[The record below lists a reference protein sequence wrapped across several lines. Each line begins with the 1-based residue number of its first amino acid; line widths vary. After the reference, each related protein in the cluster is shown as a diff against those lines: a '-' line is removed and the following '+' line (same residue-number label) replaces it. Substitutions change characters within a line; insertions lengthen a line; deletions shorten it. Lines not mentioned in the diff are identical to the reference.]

1 MQILG
6 FDRDITVGNDQ
17 DVIFGLAQQVV
28 QRADFVVT
36 TDDFWIDHQHD
47 IMMRKITLQ
56 ALDDGNSRIVRVLM
70 PQSN

>member
-1 MQILG
+1 
-6 FDRDITVGNDQ
+6 
-17 DVIFGLAQQVV
+17 LAQQVV